1 MMIYVNGRFLLQD
14 QTGVN
19 RFAYELCRA
28 MVRLGQSFTLCLPH
42 GEIKSCYD
50 TNGFCLVR
58 WGRGMSHVWEQIFLP
73 LWFWRQKG
81 PKVLV
86 CFTGLGPLLG
96 RKKIMTIHDLAF
108 MVNPSWYSRSYAVFY
123 KALTPLCAATSMRV
137 LTVSEFSKS
146 EITRLLGI
154 PGEKISVINNA
165 VSPVFTDRGA
175 VEAESSPVTVV
186 ASHEKY
192 VLAVS
197 SIDPRKNFQTLL
209 AAFAYVKDPEVKLYV
224 VGGQSRIYTTSINEL
239 NQTAFSKRVKWLGRV
254 SDSDLLTYY
263 ANALCFIYPSL
274 YEGFGI
280 PPLEAMACGTPV
292 IVSAIPP
299 LAEVCEDAALYV
311 DPYDAKDIAAKINDI
326 VSNPELRESLVK
338 RGRKR
343 CVHYSWLVSAEKLQE
358 TFRDVC
364 HAMDEN
370 RKHCISQE

>member
-1 MMIYVNGRFLLQD
+1 M
-14 QTGVN
+14 
-19 RFAYELCRA
+19 
-28 MVRLGQSFTLCLPH
+28 
-42 GEIKSCYD
+42 
-50 TNGFCLVR
+50 
-58 WGRGMSHVWEQIFLP
+58 
-73 LWFWRQKG
+73 
-81 PKVLV
+81 
-86 CFTGLGPLLG
+86 
-96 RKKIMTIHDLAF
+96 
-108 MVNPSWYSRSYAVFY
+108 
-123 KALTPLCAATSMRV
+123 
-137 LTVSEFSKS
+137 
-146 EITRLLGI
+146 
-154 PGEKISVINNA
+154 
-165 VSPVFTDRGA
+165 
-175 VEAESSPVTVV
+175 
-186 ASHEKY
+186 
-192 VLAVS
+192 LAVS

-239 NQTAFSKRVKWLGRV
+239 NHTAFSKRVKWLGRV